1 MDPRSTPRRARAA
14 IGGLAIAAAIAGA
27 GTALAAGE
35 RGEATRGTPA
45 PPYTKRC
52 AVEFRAYSDGSANI
66 FCAERAKPFAS
77 VDAESGRIR
86 FYR

>member
-1 MDPRSTPRRARAA
+1 MDERRMGRRARV
-14 IGGLAIAAAIAGA
+14 AAAASAGA
-27 GTALAAGE
+27 VALAAVGAAAAAAGGDDAG
-35 RGEATRGTPA
+35 RAA
-45 PPYTKRC
+45 VPPFTKRC

-66 FCAERAKPFAS
+66 FCAERAKPFAA

>member
-1 MDPRSTPRRARAA
+1 MDANGRRR
-14 IGGLAIAAAIAGA
+14 GLAAALAALGVTAAVAVGAGAAVAGA
-27 GTALAAGE
+27 GDGE
-35 RGEATRGTPA
+35 RATA
-45 PPYTKRC
+45 PPPYGKRC

-66 FCAERAKPFAS
+66 FCAERAKPFAA